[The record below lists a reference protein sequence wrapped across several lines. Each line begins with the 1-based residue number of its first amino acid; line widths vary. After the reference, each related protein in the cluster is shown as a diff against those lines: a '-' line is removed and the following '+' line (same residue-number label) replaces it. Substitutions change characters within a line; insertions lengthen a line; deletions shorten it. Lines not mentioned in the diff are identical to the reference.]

1 MDRGPPARPHR
12 DFVQAV
18 IAYIDSSV
26 VLRIILGQPN
36 PLAEWDE
43 LELGVS
49 NRLLRIECFRT
60 LDRFWREGDL
70 TDVQLSEKR
79 SDVEMILKHLALVQ
93 FDQRLFEIAAQP
105 FPVVI
110 ASLDAIH
117 LAAAIVYRE
126 KQPADERPIVIATH
140 DIQLA
145 KAARSLNFN
154 VLGA

>member
-1 MDRGPPARPHR
+1 M
-12 DFVQAV
+12 

-26 VLRIILGQPN
+26 VLRLILGQPN

-49 NRLLRIECFRT
+49 NALLRIECFRT

-70 TDVQLSEKR
+70 TDVQLTAKR
-79 SDVEMILKHLALVQ
+79 SDVETILKHVTLVQ
-93 FDQRLFEIAAQP
+93 FDQRLFQIAAQP

-110 ASLDAIH
+110 ASLDALH
-117 LAAAIVYRE
+117 LATAIVYRE
-126 KQPADERPIVIATH
+126 NQPSDERPIAIATH
-140 DIQLA
+140 DLQLA
-145 KAARSLNFN
+145 KAARAMHFD

>member
-1 MDRGPPARPHR
+1 
-12 DFVQAV
+12 V